1 MSGGPVARSNTNTS
15 TRESALPGSVSEKSE
30 AELSD
35 VFLEFQPK
43 TITER
48 EFLCFQELI
57 HRVSGIWLTYAKS
70 ALLVG
75 RLSKRLRHLGL
86 TTFSEYYR
94 VVTTDPEEQTC
105 MLDAISTNET
115 RFFREP
121 GQFEFLKQRAFPQ
134 WQSDAARRA
143 RDRKIRVWSAGCST
157 GQEPYSLAM
166 TLCHHFPAAAGWEIE
181 IVATDL
187 SSRALAIGRGATW
200 EYAAYRQIPEPYL
213 KAYMLKG
220 CGRQEGKIKAG
231 PEIRSVVNFLQLNL
245 NESAYAVS
253 GPFDLVFCRNVL
265 IYFDRTDRE
274 RIVRRMLHYLS
285 PSGYLFVG
293 HAESLHAMHDVVRSV
308 ITTVYAPVVKVNSE
322 ADAAR

>member
-1 MSGGPVARSNTNTS
+1 MARSNTSTS
-15 TRESALPGSVSEKSE
+15 ESALRGGVSEKSE

-48 EFLCFQELI
+48 EFLRFQELI

-94 VVTTDPEEQTC
+94 AVTTDPEEQTR

-121 GQFEFLKQRAFPQ
+121 GQFEFLKQRVFPQ
-134 WQSDAARRA
+134 WQSDAARSVRG
-143 RDRKIRVWSAGCST
+143 RRIRVWSAGCAT

-166 TLCHHFPAAAGWEIE
+166 TLCRHLPATAGWGIE

-187 SSRALAIGRGATW
+187 SSRALAIARGATW
-200 EYAAYRQIPEPYL
+200 EYAACSQIPEPYL

-231 PEIRSVVNFLQLNL
+231 PEIRAVIDFLQLNL
-245 NESAYAVS
+245 NEPSYAVN
-253 GPFDLVFCRNVL
+253 GPFDLIFCRNVL
-265 IYFDRTDRE
+265 IYFDRADRE
-274 RIVRRMLHYLS
+274 RIVRRLLSHLS

-293 HAESLHAMHDVVRSV
+293 HAESLHTMHDVVRSV
-308 ITTVYAPVVKVNSE
+308 ITTVYAPVVKANSE
-322 ADAAR
+322 ADLAR

>member
-1 MSGGPVARSNTNTS
+1 MTRSNTSTS
-15 TRESALPGSVSEKSE
+15 ESALRGTASERSE
-30 AELSD
+30 AGLSD

-48 EFLCFQELI
+48 EFLRFQELI

-86 TTFSEYYR
+86 TTFTEYYR
-94 VVTTDPEEQTC
+94 VVTTDQEEQTC

-121 GQFEFLKQRAFPQ
+121 GQFEFLKKRIFPQ

-143 RDRKIRVWSAGCST
+143 RGRGIRVWSAGCST

-200 EYAAYRQIPEPYL
+200 EYAACSQIPEPYL
-213 KAYMLKG
+213 KAYMLRG

-245 NESAYAVS
+245 NETAYAVNGS
-253 GPFDLVFCRNVL
+253 FDLIFCRNVL
-265 IYFDRTDRE
+265 IYFDRTDSE

-308 ITTVYAPVVKVNSE
+308 ITTVYAPVVKANSE
-322 ADAAR
+322 ADVER

>member
-1 MSGGPVARSNTNTS
+1 MARSNKNTS
-15 TRESALPGSVSEKSE
+15 ASERAPRSCVSEKSD
-30 AELSD
+30 AEPLD

-48 EFLCFQELI
+48 EFLRFQELI
-57 HRVSGIWLTYAKS
+57 HRVSGIWLTHAKS

-94 VVTTDPEEQTC
+94 AVTTDPEEQTC

-121 GQFEFLKQRAFPQ
+121 GQFEFLRQRVFPQ
-134 WQSDAARRA
+134 WQTDAARRVRA
-143 RDRKIRVWSAGCST
+143 RRIRAWSAGCST

-166 TLCHHFPAAAGWEIE
+166 ALCHHFPAAAGWEIE

-187 SSRALAIGRGATW
+187 SNRALDIARGATW
-200 EYAAYRQIPEPYL
+200 ELGACSEIPEAYL
-213 KAYMLKG
+213 KAYMLRG

-231 PEIRSVVNFLQLNL
+231 PEIRAVVSFLRLNL
-245 NESAYAVS
+245 NDQAYAMN
-253 GPFDLVFCRNVL
+253 GLFDLIFCRNVL
-265 IYFDRTDRE
+265 IYFDREDRE
-274 RIVRRMLHYLS
+274 RIVRRLLSYLS

-308 ITTVYAPVVKVNSE
+308 ITTVYAPIVKVNAE
-322 ADAAR
+322 ADVAR

>member
-1 MSGGPVARSNTNTS
+1 MSGGPLSRSNTS
-15 TRESALPGSVSEKSE
+15 ESVLRSGVAEKPD
-30 AELSD
+30 ADAPD

-48 EFLCFQELI
+48 EFLRFQELI

-86 TTFSEYYR
+86 ATFSEYYR

-121 GQFEFLKQRAFPQ
+121 GQFEFLKQRVFPQ
-134 WQSDAARRA
+134 WQTDVARRVRA
-143 RDRKIRVWSAGCST
+143 RKIRVWSAGCST

-187 SSRALAIGRGATW
+187 SSRALAIAREATW
-200 EYAAYRQIPEPYL
+200 AYAACSEIPENYL
-213 KAYMLKG
+213 KAFMLRG
-220 CGRQEGKIKAG
+220 CRGQEGKIKAG
-231 PEIRSVVNFLQLNL
+231 AEIRAAVDFFRVNL
-245 NESAYAVS
+245 NEAQYAVN
-253 GPFDLVFCRNVL
+253 GPFDLIFCRNVL
-265 IYFDRTDRE
+265 IYFGKENRE
-274 RIVRRMLHYLS
+274 RIVRRLLGYLS
-285 PSGYLFVG
+285 PKGYLFVG
-293 HAESLHAMHDVVRSV
+293 HAESLHTMHDVVRSV
-308 ITTVYAPVVKVNSE
+308 MTTVYAPVVKAKPE
-322 ADAAR
+322 TDATR

>member
-1 MSGGPVARSNTNTS
+1 M
-15 TRESALPGSVSEKSE
+15 SE

-48 EFLCFQELI
+48 EFLRFQELV

-86 TTFSEYYR
+86 ATFSEYYR
-94 VVTTDPEEQTC
+94 VVTSDPEEQTC

-121 GQFEFLKQRAFPQ
+121 GQFEFLRQRVFPQ
-134 WQSDAARRA
+134 WQTDATGRA
-143 RDRKIRVWSAGCST
+143 RDRRIRVWSAGCST

-166 TLCHHFPAAAGWEIE
+166 TLCDHFPAAAGWKIE

-187 SSRALAIGRGATW
+187 SSRALAIARGATW
-200 EYAAYRQIPEPYL
+200 EFAACSEIPEPYL
-213 KAYMLKG
+213 KAFMLRG
-220 CGRQEGKIKAG
+220 CRDQEGKIKAG

-245 NESAYAVS
+245 NESAYAVN
-253 GPFDLVFCRNVL
+253 GPFDLIFCRNVL

-274 RIVRRMLHYLS
+274 RIVRRLLSYLS

-308 ITTVYAPVVKVNSE
+308 ITTVYAPLAKANAE
-322 ADAAR
+322 ADVAR

>member
-1 MSGGPVARSNTNTS
+1 MSGGPLSRSNTS
-15 TRESALPGSVSEKSE
+15 ESVLRSGVAEKPD
-30 AELSD
+30 ADAPD

-48 EFLCFQELI
+48 EFLRFQELI

-86 TTFSEYYR
+86 ATYSEYYR

-121 GQFEFLKQRAFPQ
+121 GQFEFLKQRVFPQ
-134 WQSDAARRA
+134 WQTDVARRVRA
-143 RDRKIRVWSAGCST
+143 RKIRVWSAGCST

-187 SSRALAIGRGATW
+187 SSRALAIAREATW
-200 EYAAYRQIPEPYL
+200 AYAACSEIPENYL
-213 KAYMLKG
+213 KAFMLRG
-220 CGRQEGKIKAG
+220 CRGQEGKIKAG
-231 PEIRSVVNFLQLNL
+231 AEIRAAVDFFRVNL
-245 NESAYAVS
+245 NEAQYAVN
-253 GPFDLVFCRNVL
+253 GPFDLIFCRNVL
-265 IYFDRTDRE
+265 IYFGKENRE
-274 RIVRRMLHYLS
+274 RIVRRLLGYLS
-285 PSGYLFVG
+285 PKGYLFVG
-293 HAESLHAMHDVVRSV
+293 HAESLHTMHDVVRSV
-308 ITTVYAPVVKVNSE
+308 MTTVYAPVVKAKPE
-322 ADAAR
+322 TDATR

>member
-1 MSGGPVARSNTNTS
+1 MNGGPVARSHTS
-15 TRESALPGSVSEKSE
+15 TNESALRGGASEKSE

-48 EFLCFQELI
+48 EFLRFQELI

-75 RLSKRLRHLGL
+75 RLSKRLRYLGL
-86 TTFSEYYR
+86 ATFSEYYR
-94 VVTTDPEEQTC
+94 VVTTDPKEQTC

-121 GQFEFLKQRAFPQ
+121 GQFEFLKQRVFPQ
-134 WQSDAARRA
+134 WHADAARRV
-143 RDRKIRVWSAGCST
+143 RSRRIRVWSAGCST

-166 TLCHHFPAAAGWEIE
+166 ILCHHFPAAGGWEIE

-187 SSRALAIGRGATW
+187 SSRALAIARGATW
-200 EYAAYRQIPEPYL
+200 EFAACSEIPEPFL
-213 KAYMLKG
+213 KAYMLRG
-220 CGRQEGKIKAG
+220 CRGQEGRIKAG

-245 NESAYAVS
+245 NESAYAVN
-253 GPFDLVFCRNVL
+253 GPFDLIFCRNVL
-265 IYFDRTDRE
+265 IYFDRADRE
-274 RIVRRMLHYLS
+274 RIVRRMLRYLS

-293 HAESLHAMHDVVRSV
+293 HAESLHAMHDAVRSV
-308 ITTVYAPVVKVNSE
+308 ITTVYAPVVKANSE
-322 ADAAR
+322 ADVER

>member
-1 MSGGPVARSNTNTS
+1 MARSNTTTS
-15 TRESALPGSVSEKSE
+15 ESSLRGGVSEKSE
-30 AELSD
+30 AEPSG
-35 VFLEFQPK
+35 VSLEFQPK

-48 EFLCFQELI
+48 EFLRFQELI

-75 RLSKRLRHLGL
+75 RLSKRLRQLDL
-86 TTFSEYYR
+86 TTFSEYHR
-94 VVTTDPEEQTC
+94 VVTTDSEEQNC

-121 GQFEFLKQRAFPQ
+121 GQFEFLRKRVFPQ
-134 WQSDAARRA
+134 WQTDAAKGA
-143 RDRKIRVWSAGCST
+143 RDRRIRVWSAGCST

-166 TLCHHFPAAAGWEIE
+166 VLCHDFPAAAGWEIE

-187 SSRALAIGRGATW
+187 SSRALAVARGATW
-200 EYAAYRQIPEPYL
+200 ESAACSQIPEPYL

-220 CGRQEGKIKAG
+220 CGRQEGRIKAG
-231 PEIRSVVNFLQLNL
+231 PEIRSVVKFLRLNL
-245 NESAYAVS
+245 NESEYAVN
-253 GPFDLVFCRNVL
+253 GPFDLIFCRNVL
-265 IYFDRTDRE
+265 IYFDRTDRD
-274 RIVRRMLHYLS
+274 RIVRRMLSYLA

-308 ITTVYAPVVKVNSE
+308 ITTVYVPIVKVNSE
-322 ADAAR
+322 ADVAR

>member
-1 MSGGPVARSNTNTS
+1 MSGGPLARSNTSTS
-15 TRESALPGSVSEKSE
+15 KSALRSGVSGNSE
-30 AELSD
+30 AQPLD
-35 VFLEFQPK
+35 GFLEFQAK

-48 EFLCFQELI
+48 EFRHFQELI

-75 RLSKRLRHLGL
+75 RLSNRLRDLGL
-86 TTFSEYYR
+86 ATFSEYYR
-94 VVTTDPEEQTC
+94 VVTTDPEEQSC

-121 GQFEFLKQRAFPQ
+121 GQFEFLQQRVFPQ
-134 WQSDAARRA
+134 WQADAERGVRGRR
-143 RDRKIRVWSAGCST
+143 IRVWSAGCST
-157 GQEPYSLAM
+157 GQEAYSLAM

-187 SSRALAIGRGATW
+187 SSRALAIARGATW
-200 EYAAYRQIPEPYL
+200 ELATCSEIPQPYL
-213 KAYMLKG
+213 KAYMLRG

-231 PEIRSVVNFLQLNL
+231 PEIRSVMKFLRLNL
-245 NESAYAVS
+245 NEAAYAVN
-253 GPFDLVFCRNVL
+253 GPFDLIFCRNVL

-274 RIVRRMLHYLS
+274 RIVRRMLSYLS

-293 HAESLHAMHDVVRSV
+293 HSESLHTMHDVVSSV
-308 ITTVYAPVVKVNSE
+308 MTTVYAPVVKAKPE
-322 ADAAR
+322 ADLDR

>member
-1 MSGGPVARSNTNTS
+1 MSGGPVARSNTG
-15 TRESALPGSVSEKSE
+15 TRESALRGAVSEKSE

-48 EFLCFQELI
+48 EFLRFQELV

-86 TTFSEYYR
+86 ATFSAYYR
-94 VVTTDPEEQTC
+94 VVTSDPEEQTC

-121 GQFEFLKQRAFPQ
+121 GQFEFLRQRVFPQ
-134 WQSDAARRA
+134 WQTDATGRA
-143 RDRKIRVWSAGCST
+143 RDRRIRVWSAGCST

-166 TLCHHFPAAAGWEIE
+166 TLCDHFPAAAGWKIE

-187 SSRALAIGRGATW
+187 SSRALAIARGATW
-200 EYAAYRQIPEPYL
+200 EFAACSEIPEPYL
-213 KAYMLKG
+213 KAFMLRG
-220 CGRQEGKIKAG
+220 CRGQDGKIKAG

-245 NESAYAVS
+245 NESAYAVN
-253 GPFDLVFCRNVL
+253 GPFDLIFCRNVL

-274 RIVRRMLHYLS
+274 RIVRRLLSYLS

-308 ITTVYAPVVKVNSE
+308 ITTVYAPLAKANAE
-322 ADAAR
+322 ADVAR

>member
-1 MSGGPVARSNTNTS
+1 MARSNTTTS
-15 TRESALPGSVSEKSE
+15 ESALRGGVSEKSE
-30 AELSD
+30 AEPSG
-35 VFLEFQPK
+35 VSLEFQPK

-48 EFLCFQELI
+48 EFLRFQELI

-75 RLSKRLRHLGL
+75 RLSKRLRQLDL
-86 TTFSEYYR
+86 TTFSEYHR
-94 VVTTDPEEQTC
+94 VVTTDSEEQNC

-121 GQFEFLKQRAFPQ
+121 GQFEFLRKRVFPQ
-134 WQSDAARRA
+134 WQTDAAKGA
-143 RDRKIRVWSAGCST
+143 RDRRIRVWSAGCST

-166 TLCHHFPAAAGWEIE
+166 VLCHDFPAAAGWEIE

-187 SSRALAIGRGATW
+187 SSRALAVARGATW
-200 EYAAYRQIPEPYL
+200 ESAACSQIPEPYL

-220 CGRQEGKIKAG
+220 CGRQEGRIKAG
-231 PEIRSVVNFLQLNL
+231 PEIRSVVKFLRLNL
-245 NESAYAVS
+245 NEPEYVLN
-253 GPFDLVFCRNVL
+253 GPFDLIFCRNVL
-265 IYFDRTDRE
+265 IYFDRTDRD
-274 RIVRRMLHYLS
+274 RIVRRMLSYLA

-308 ITTVYAPVVKVNSE
+308 VTTVYAPIVKPKPE
-322 ADAAR
+322 ADLAR

>member
-1 MSGGPVARSNTNTS
+1 MSGGPLSRSNTS
-15 TRESALPGSVSEKSE
+15 ESVLRSGVAEKPD
-30 AELSD
+30 ADAPD

-48 EFLCFQELI
+48 EFLRFQELI

-86 TTFSEYYR
+86 ATFREYYR

-121 GQFEFLKQRAFPQ
+121 GQFEFLKQRVFPQ
-134 WQSDAARRA
+134 WQSEVAKRVRA
-143 RDRKIRVWSAGCST
+143 RKIRVWSAGCST

-166 TLCHHFPAAAGWEIE
+166 TLCHYFPAAAGWEIE

-187 SSRALAIGRGATW
+187 SNRALAIAREATW
-200 EYAAYRQIPEPYL
+200 AYTACSEIPEPYL
-213 KAYMLKG
+213 KAFMLRG
-220 CGRQEGKIKAG
+220 CRGQEGKIKAG
-231 PEIRSVVNFLQLNL
+231 PEIRAAVNFFRVNL
-245 NESAYAVS
+245 NEAEYSVD
-253 GPFDLVFCRNVL
+253 GPFDLIFCRNVL
-265 IYFDRTDRE
+265 IYFDREDRE
-274 RIVRRMLHYLS
+274 RIVRRLLGYLS
-285 PSGYLFVG
+285 PKGFLFVG
-293 HAESLHAMHDVVRSV
+293 HAESLHTMHDAVRSV
-308 ITTVYAPVVKVNSE
+308 MTTVYAPIVKAKPE
-322 ADAAR
+322 ADAPR